1 MHKLFS
7 GKEHGFVPFFFF
19 FYKGSVF
26 SHSMATELLQSASLN
41 SSPGLLSKPG
51 PLETQCFTFLG
62 FLFFLFFCFFVFFCF
77 FFFFTIAFL
86 ENHFLLKSRPYLN
99 ILSFTQLKCMRY
111 E

>member
-26 SHSMATELLQSASLN
+26 SHSMATELLNSASLK
-41 SSPGLLSKPG
+41 SSPGLLSKP
-51 PLETQCFTFLG
+51 
-62 FLFFLFFCFFVFFCF
+62 F